1 MIVTGDERRTDVLLI
16 KACPRCQG
24 DVTPIV
30 DFEGDLQLSC
40 VQCGFSK
47 YVPRAQRA
55 GAGDGKPVIGTLRKA
70 S

>member
-1 MIVTGDERRTDVLLI
+1 MLLI

-47 YVPRAQRA
+47 YVPRQHRFA
-55 GAGDGKPVIGTLRKA
+55 AGDSRPVVSTFRKA

>member
-1 MIVTGDERRTDVLLI
+1 MLLM

-24 DVTPIV
+24 DVTPTG

-40 VQCGFSK
+40 VQCG
-47 YVPRAQRA
+47 YTAYRHRYRRAA
-55 GAGDGKPVIGTLRKA
+55 WEETKPVIATLPKA

>member
-1 MIVTGDERRTDVLLI
+1 MLLI

-24 DVTPIV
+24 DVTPIE

-40 VQCGFSK
+40 VQCGYMA
-47 YVPRAQRA
+47 YVRRGRMPVSSES
-55 GAGDGKPVIGTLRKA
+55 KPVIATLRKA

>member
-1 MIVTGDERRTDVLLI
+1 MLLI

-40 VQCGFSK
+40 VQCGYSK
-47 YVPRAQRA
+47 YVPRGRRPDLAEA
-55 GAGDGKPVIGTLRKA
+55 KPVVGTLRRA

>member
-1 MIVTGDERRTDVLLI
+1 MLLI

-24 DVTPIV
+24 DVSPIE

-40 VQCGFSK
+40 VQCGYRA
-47 YVPRAQRA
+47 YVRRSRPVTVE
-55 GAGDGKPVIGTLRKA
+55 DVKPVIATTLRKA

>member
-1 MIVTGDERRTDVLLI
+1 MLLM

-24 DVTPIV
+24 DVSPFE

-40 VQCGFSK
+40 VQCGHTA
-47 YVPRAQRA
+47 YVRRSARPAAEAKPIVATSLRRA
-55 GAGDGKPVIGTLRKA
+55 

>member
-1 MIVTGDERRTDVLLI
+1 MLLI
-16 KACPRCQG
+16 KACPRCNG

-47 YVPRAQRA
+47 YIPRAQRSA
-55 GAGDGKPVIGTLRKA
+55 VPDAKPVVATTLRRA

>member
-1 MIVTGDERRTDVLLI
+1 MLLI

-40 VQCGFSK
+40 VQCGYSA
-47 YVPRAQRA
+47 YVPRGRRQSI
-55 GAGDGKPVIGTLRKA
+55 DETKPVVATLRKA

>member
-1 MIVTGDERRTDVLLI
+1 MIVAGDERRTRMLLI

-40 VQCGFSK
+40 VQCGYSK
-47 YVPRAQRA
+47 YVPRTQRSGVDA
-55 GAGDGKPVIGTLRKA
+55 KPVVSTLRKA

>member
-1 MIVTGDERRTDVLLI
+1 MLLI

-24 DVTPIV
+24 DVTPIE

-40 VQCGFSK
+40 VQCGYTA
-47 YVPRAQRA
+47 YVRRSRIANFA
-55 GAGDGKPVIGTLRKA
+55 GAKPVISKLRKA

>member
-1 MIVTGDERRTDVLLI
+1 MLLI
-16 KACPRCQG
+16 KACPRCHG

-47 YVPRAQRA
+47 YVPRQHRYTP
-55 GAGDGKPVIGTLRKA
+55 GDSRPVVATFRKA

>member
-1 MIVTGDERRTDVLLI
+1 MLLI

-40 VQCGFSK
+40 VQCGYSK
-47 YVPRAQRA
+47 YVPRPRP
-55 GAGDGKPVIGTLRKA
+55 GIGDAKPVVSTLRKA

>member
-1 MIVTGDERRTDVLLI
+1 MLLM

-24 DVTPIV
+24 DVSPIE

-40 VQCGFSK
+40 VQCG
-47 YVPRAQRA
+47 YTAYAHRRRRLQIQEM
-55 GAGDGKPVIGTLRKA
+55 KPVIATLPRA